1 MQTILVEKR
10 VDRCPADA
18 GRLGRAAGPGAE
30 ASVDASASFVGER
43 QRPGRRAARTF
54 FEWSQS
60 SGRWALRAAR
70 EEVAKDRKRF
80 LTSDAFAVESRGLF
94 RSHLVVALLK
104 PLYFAGNGA
113 LPGPASRGA
122 NMSATPV
129 ASVKPSPVPR
139 PELVFVNG
147 AEQRKI
153 ALDHVP
159 FTIGR
164 NSDKDLVITDAR
176 VSGDH
181 AVIQAEDTEYVIVDG
196 GGNQGTYV
204 NGTKIERHKLSSND
218 RVEFGV
224 KGGPYL
230 IFNPTSPEQ
239 LQFQKELTA
248 TSRVSIF
255 SKLGPS
261 DVEQLAKTVTHKK
274 YGADA
279 AVFFQGDPSD
289 SLYML
294 LKGSVK
300 VTEASEEGI
309 EKILDI
315 FGPGEIFGELA
326 MLDGHPR
333 SATVTTCEPTEMA
346 SISRQDFQNFVAGRP
361 EILWKL
367 MESLCERLRK
377 TSGGMLE
384 MSSKEV
390 PYRLLAALQQLT
402 EKYGQVAA
410 DGTCMISLRFGIQD
424 LAAMVGS
431 SREVVSR
438 LLHQYEADG
447 LIELGKD
454 KKIIIPDPTALAR
467 ALEYASEWS

>member
-1 MQTILVEKR
+1 M
-10 VDRCPADA
+10 
-18 GRLGRAAGPGAE
+18 
-30 ASVDASASFVGER
+30 SV
-43 QRPGRRAARTF
+43 T
-54 FEWSQS
+54 
-60 SGRWALRAAR
+60 
-70 EEVAKDRKRF
+70 
-80 LTSDAFAVESRGLF
+80 T
-94 RSHLVVALLK
+94 
-104 PLYFAGNGA
+104 
-113 LPGPASRGA
+113 
-122 NMSATPV
+122 V
-129 ASVKPSPVPR
+129 ASLEPSPGTCPV
-139 PELVFVNG
+139 LVFVNG

-164 NSDKDLVITDAR
+164 NTDKDLVITDAR
-176 VSGDH
+176 ASRDH
-181 AVIQAEDTEYVIVDG
+181 AVIQAEGADYAILDRGST
-196 GGNQGTYV
+196 QGTFV
-204 NGTKIERHKLSSND
+204 NGAKIERHKLNYND

-230 IFNPTSPEQ
+230 IFNPTSSEQ
-239 LQFQKELTA
+239 LQLQKELTA

-255 SKLGPS
+255 SKLSPG
-261 DVEQLAKTVTHKK
+261 DVEQLSKIVTQKT

-279 AVFFQGDPSD
+279 AVFFQGEPSD

-300 VTEASEEGI
+300 VTGASEEGV

-315 FGPGEIFGELA
+315 LGPGEIFGELA
-326 MLDGHPR
+326 MLDGYPR

-346 SISRQDFQNFVAGRP
+346 SISRKDFRNFVAGRP

-377 TSGGMLE
+377 TSGNMLE
-384 MSSKEV
+384 MSSREV

-410 DGTCMISLRFGIQD
+410 DGSCLINMKFGVQD

-431 SREVVSR
+431 NREVVSR

>member
-1 MQTILVEKR
+1 MSVTT
-10 VDRCPADA
+10 
-18 GRLGRAAGPGAE
+18 AA
-30 ASVDASASFVGER
+30 S
-43 QRPGRRAARTF
+43 
-54 FEWSQS
+54 
-60 SGRWALRAAR
+60 
-70 EEVAKDRKRF
+70 
-80 LTSDAFAVESRGLF
+80 
-94 RSHLVVALLK
+94 LK
-104 PLYFAGNGA
+104 PF
-113 LPGPASRGA
+113 PGS
-122 NMSATPV
+122 
-129 ASVKPSPVPR
+129 R
-139 PELVFVNG
+139 PELVFVDG

-153 ALDHVP
+153 ALDRVP

-164 NSDKDLVITDAR
+164 NSDKDLVITDSR

-181 AVIQAEDTEYVIVDG
+181 AVIQTEGTDYVIADRSG
-196 GGNQGTYV
+196 KQGTYV
-204 NGTKIERHKLSSND
+204 NGAKVERHKLNYND

-224 KGGPYL
+224 RGGPYL

-239 LQFQKELTA
+239 LQFQKALAA

-255 SKLGPS
+255 SKLNPA
-261 DVEQLAKTVTHKK
+261 DVEQIAKTITYKK
-274 YGADA
+274 FETDA
-279 AVFFQGDPSD
+279 TVFFQGEPSD
-289 SLYML
+289 SLFMV

-300 VTEASEEGI
+300 VTGATDEGT

-315 FGPGEIFGELA
+315 LGAGEVFGELA

-346 SISRQDFQNFVAGRP
+346 SISRKDFQAFVAGRS

-377 TSGGMLE
+377 TSGNMLE
-384 MSSKEV
+384 MASKEV
-390 PYRLLAALQQLT
+390 PYRLLAALHQLT
-402 EKYGQVAA
+402 EKYGEVTP
-410 DGTCMISLRFGIQD
+410 DGTCVLSVKFGVQD
-424 LAAMVGS
+424 LAGMVGA

-454 KKIIIPDPTALAR
+454 KKIIVPKPAALAR

>member
-1 MQTILVEKR
+1 MTRGAEFHALGSVECKDRSYTGYQRRKDKGTRDEQTPGHRRHGRAPVTECGAAWI
-10 VDRCPADA
+10 
-18 GRLGRAAGPGAE
+18 GRLLCSPG
-30 ASVDASASFVGER
+30 SGKR
-43 QRPGRRAARTF
+43 WPRTG
-54 FEWSQS
+54 S
-60 SGRWALRAAR
+60 
-70 EEVAKDRKRF
+70 RKRF
-80 LTSDAFAVESRGLF
+80 LTSHAFAVELHRLF

-104 PLYFAGNGA
+104 PLYFAGNGT
-113 LPGPASRGA
+113 LPGPASWGA
-122 NMSATPV
+122 SMSAAPV
-129 ASVKPSPVPR
+129 SSVKPSPFPR
-139 PELVFVNG
+139 PEVVFVNG

-181 AVIQAEDTEYVIVDG
+181 AVIQAEDTDYVIVDG
-196 GGNQGTYV
+196 GGKQGTYV
-204 NGTKIERHKLSSND
+204 NGAKIERHKLNYND

-230 IFNPTSPEQ
+230 IFNPTSSEQ
-239 LQFQKELTA
+239 LQFQKALAA

-255 SKLGPS
+255 SKLNPG
-261 DVEQLAKTVTHKK
+261 DVEQIAKMITYKK
-274 YGADA
+274 YETDA
-279 AVFFQGDPSD
+279 TVFFQGEPSD
-289 SLYML
+289 SLYMV

-300 VTEASEEGI
+300 VTGASEEGA

-315 FGPGEIFGELA
+315 LGPAEIFGELA

-346 SISRQDFQNFVAGRP
+346 SISRNDFRTFVTSRP

-367 MESLCERLRK
+367 MESLCEGLRR
-377 TSGGMLE
+377 TSGSVLE
-384 MSSKEV
+384 LSSKEV
-390 PYRLLAALQQLT
+390 PNGLLPALHQLT

-410 DGTCMISLRFGIQD
+410 DGTCVISLKLRVQD

-431 SREVVSR
+431 NRDVVSR
-438 LLHQYEADG
+438 LLRQYEADG

-454 KKIIIPDPTALAR
+454 KKIMIPNPAALAR
-467 ALEYASEWS
+467 ALEYSSEWS

>member
-1 MQTILVEKR
+1 V
-10 VDRCPADA
+10 
-18 GRLGRAAGPGAE
+18 
-30 ASVDASASFVGER
+30 
-43 QRPGRRAARTF
+43 
-54 FEWSQS
+54 
-60 SGRWALRAAR
+60 
-70 EEVAKDRKRF
+70 
-80 LTSDAFAVESRGLF
+80 
-94 RSHLVVALLK
+94 
-104 PLYFAGNGA
+104 
-113 LPGPASRGA
+113 
-122 NMSATPV
+122 
-129 ASVKPSPVPR
+129 
-139 PELVFVNG
+139 VFVNG

-153 ALDHVP
+153 TLDHFP

-164 NSDKDLVITDAR
+164 NSDKNLVITDAR
-176 VSGDH
+176 VSRDH
-181 AVIQAEDTEYVIVDG
+181 AVIEAKGAEYIILDQG
-196 GGNQGTYV
+196 SKQGTYV
-204 NGTKIERHKLSSND
+204 NGAKIERRQLNSND

-230 IFNPTSPEQ
+230 IFDPTSLEQ
-239 LQFQKELTA
+239 LELVKQLTA

-255 SKLGPS
+255 SKLSPG
-261 DVEQLAKTVTHKK
+261 DVEQLVKIVTVKK

-279 AVFFQGDPSD
+279 AVFFQGEPSD

-300 VTEASEEGI
+300 VTSASEEGV

-315 FGPGEIFGELA
+315 LGPGEIFGELA

-346 SISRQDFQNFVAGRP
+346 TISRKDFKNFGASRP

-367 MESLCERLRK
+367 MGSLCERIRK
-377 TSGGMLE
+377 TSGGMVE

-390 PYRLLAALQQLT
+390 PYRLLAALHHLA

-410 DGTCMISLRFGIQD
+410 DGSCLISLKFGAQD

-431 SREVVSR
+431 NREVVSR
-438 LLHQYEADG
+438 LLHRYEADG
-447 LIELGKD
+447 LIELGTD
-454 KKIIIPDPTALAR
+454 KKLIIPNPAALAR

>member
-1 MQTILVEKR
+1 M
-10 VDRCPADA
+10 
-18 GRLGRAAGPGAE
+18 
-30 ASVDASASFVGER
+30 SV
-43 QRPGRRAARTF
+43 T
-54 FEWSQS
+54 
-60 SGRWALRAAR
+60 
-70 EEVAKDRKRF
+70 
-80 LTSDAFAVESRGLF
+80 T
-94 RSHLVVALLK
+94 
-104 PLYFAGNGA
+104 
-113 LPGPASRGA
+113 
-122 NMSATPV
+122 V
-129 ASVKPSPVPR
+129 ASLESFPR
-139 PELVFVNG
+139 PRVELVFVNA

-164 NSDKDLVITDAR
+164 STDKDLVITDAR
-176 VSGDH
+176 ASRDH
-181 AVIQAEDTEYVIVDG
+181 AVIQAEGTEYVIVDRG
-196 GGNQGTYV
+196 SKQGTYV
-204 NGTKIERHKLSSND
+204 NGAKIERHTLNYND

-230 IFNPTSPEQ
+230 IFNPTSSEQ
-239 LQFQKELTA
+239 LQLQKELTA

-255 SKLGPS
+255 SKLSPG
-261 DVEQLAKTVTHKK
+261 DVEQLAKIVVQKK
-274 YGADA
+274 YDTDA
-279 AVFFQGDPSD
+279 AVFFQGEPSD

-300 VTEASEEGI
+300 VTGASEEGA

-315 FGPGEIFGELA
+315 LGPGEIFGELA

-346 SISRQDFQNFVAGRP
+346 SISRKDFQTFVASRP

-377 TSGGMLE
+377 TSGSMLE

-390 PYRLLAALQQLT
+390 PYRLLAALHQLT
-402 EKYGQVAA
+402 EKYGQVAP
-410 DGTCMISLRFGIQD
+410 DGTCLISLKFGVQD

-431 SREVVSR
+431 NKEVVSR
-438 LLHQYEADG
+438 LLRQYEADG

-454 KKIIIPDPTALAR
+454 KKIIVPDPAALAR